1 MSRNKKIILISI
13 SIILLILTV
22 IYFSKHNKKDTN
34 NQSTKNSNTN
44 SSDNNESN
52 NKINNDTSNVD
63 SYDKDPLLS
72 FLPIK
77 TDQFIIDFE
86 EGSDK
91 HIISITLTPILNYD
105 WQKDRYN
112 SDLRLFKNNALNKI
126 KSYNSDLS
134 KYIINIY
141 PQKDLNNSSY

>member
-1 MSRNKKIILISI
+1 MSRNKKIILIFI
-13 SIILLILTV
+13 SIILLILSIV
-22 IYFSKHNKKDTN
+22 YFSKNNKKDTN
-34 NQSTKNSNTN
+34 NQVDTKNNTSSVDSN
-44 SSDNNESN
+44 DSN

-77 TDQFIIDFE
+77 TSEFIIDFE

-141 PQKDLNNSSY
+141 PPKDLNNSSY